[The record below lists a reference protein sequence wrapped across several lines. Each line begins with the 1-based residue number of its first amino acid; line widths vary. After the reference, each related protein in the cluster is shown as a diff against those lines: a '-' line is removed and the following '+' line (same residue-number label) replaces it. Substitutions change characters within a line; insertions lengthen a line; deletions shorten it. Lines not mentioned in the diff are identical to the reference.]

1 MNRKIKDFTD
11 LDVWN
16 KCNEVKVE
24 IYNLVKIL
32 PKDEKYNLSSQ
43 MRRAAVSTT
52 ANIAEG
58 YGRFH
63 YQENIQ
69 FCRQSRGSLY
79 ELKDHLLTCS
89 KLQYICDF
97 KKEKIIEK
105 IKTATRLING
115 YIKMLRKQKENLEK
129 TQ

>member
-1 MNRKIKDFTD
+1 MKKKIKDFTD

-16 KCNEVKVE
+16 NCNEVKLE
-24 IYNLVKIL
+24 IYDVAKNL
-32 PKDEKYNLSSQ
+32 PTEEKYNLGSQ

-79 ELKDHLLTCS
+79 ELKDHVLTCC
-89 KLQYICDF
+89 KLQYINSD
-97 KKEKIIEK
+97 KKEKLNRKIES
-105 IKTATRLING
+105 ATKLLNG
-115 YIKMLRKQKENLEK
+115 YIKMLRNQKDSFENA
-129 TQ
+129 Q